1 MFAFQ
6 FARPAVSWWVG
17 AGGTD
22 GFRSR
27 VRWTCRL
34 KYFMSSLNRL
44 PLYFTAMLALTAC
57 GTAQYGQDSPYYRYP
72 PGVTLVLNQPLDIPP
87 DAATVR
93 LQYGGTVA
101 RNSVQEQD
109 PFCVFELTTVRP
121 IAQRVEPDTF
131 EVVDV
136 NYSISTIAKAP
147 EPASPFLR
155 VGMGGMDSKP
165 SFLYYKT
172 AFRLRSARQPHV
184 MAMTCMS
191 NQLLSGDPAFRYLT
205 LAEIRQALGS
215 LFSVVIPAS

>member
-1 MFAFQ
+1 MN
-6 FARPAVSWWVG
+6 
-17 AGGTD
+17 
-22 GFRSR
+22 
-27 VRWTCRL
+27 
-34 KYFMSSLNRL
+34 SLNKL
-44 PLYFTAMLALTAC
+44 LLYFTAMLALTAC
-57 GTAQYGQDSPYYRYP
+57 GGTAQYGQDSPYYRYP

-121 IAQRVEPDTF
+121 NAQRVEPDTF
-131 EVVDV
+131 DVVDV
-136 NYSISTIAKAP
+136 NNSISTIAKAP
-147 EPASPFLR
+147 APASPFLH
-155 VGMGGMDSKP
+155 VGLGGMDSRP

-172 AFRLRSARQPHV
+172 AFRLHSARQPHV

-205 LAEIRQALGS
+205 LGEIRQALGG
-215 LFSVVIPAS
+215 LFRVVIPAS